1 MSLRL
6 RLLICALTCAV
17 VLLAAATAGTA
28 GPSGSAKLA
37 YVSGNGN
44 PDRVW
49 RADANG
55 THRQRLGPGDQPA
68 LAPTGQL
75 VAASLLGSTGSAL
88 VIYDATGAA
97 HRFFDGRKVSTSA
110 AAWSPDSRYLA
121 AELFTN
127 SPSPRDRSSALAI
140 IDTST
145 WTVRT
150 LAHGYPCGASFAPGL
165 GDRLVFSMSPGSSP
179 CPVGRVN
186 VFTIG
191 ADGTGQRQLTR
202 DGHSLNPVWGA
213 ASIAYDHVTGR
224 RNDAPVFQ
232 IWLMR
237 GDGTHKRQY
246 THLRVPTLLDGL
258 VPLSFSADGT
268 RLLARYEG
276 QDTEQTWTID
286 LVTNRLRELKIGGQ
300 DIGPG
305 GLSHDGGTVLA
316 DRGAFLN
323 PPASG
328 SVETIP
334 FSGGR
339 AHVLVAHAAAPSW
352 NR

>member
-1 MSLRL
+1 M
-6 RLLICALTCAV
+6 IAFAA
-17 VLLAAATAGTA
+17 VLLGGA
-28 GPSGSAKLA
+28 SGGISASPVAAKLA
-37 YVSGNGN
+37 FVSGVGN

-49 RADANG
+49 LADADG
-55 THRQRLGPGDQPA
+55 SHRHLLGPGDQPA
-68 LAPTGQL
+68 LAPNGKL
-75 VAASLLGSTGSAL
+75 VAASLLGSSGSAI
-88 VIYDATGAA
+88 VVYDAAGAA
-97 HRFFDGRKVSTSA
+97 HRFFDGRKVSGSA

-127 SPSPRDRSSALAI
+127 SPSPRDRSSSLAI
-140 IDTST
+140 VDTTT
-145 WTVRT
+145 WSVRT

-165 GDRLVFSMSPGSSP
+165 SERLVFAVARGSSV
-179 CPVGRVN
+179 CPTGAVN

-191 ADGTGQRQLTR
+191 ADGSAKRQLTR

-213 ASIAYDHVTGR
+213 SSIAYDHFTAR

-237 GDGTHKRQY
+237 SDGTHQHQY

-258 VPLSFSADGT
+258 VPLQFAADGT

-286 LVTNRLRELKIGGQ
+286 LATNRLRELKIGGQ

-305 GLSHDGGTVLA
+305 ALSLDGRTVLA

-323 PPASG
+323 PSSSG
-328 SVETIP
+328 TVETVP

-339 AHVLVAHAAAPSW
+339 AHAVVAHAAQPSW

>member
-1 MSLRL
+1 MKLTARAP
-6 RLLICALTCAV
+6 ICVIAFVAA
-17 VLLAAATAGTA
+17 LLAGASGGISAT
-28 GPSGSAKLA
+28 PVPAKLA
-37 YVSGNGN
+37 FVSGNGN

-49 RADANG
+49 LADVDG
-55 THRQRLGPGDQPA
+55 SHRHRLGPGDQPA
-68 LAPTGQL
+68 VAPDGKL

-88 VIYDATGAA
+88 VIYDAAGAA
-97 HRFFDGRKVSTSA
+97 HRFFDGRKVSASA

-140 IDTST
+140 IDTTT
-145 WTVRT
+145 WTLRT
-150 LAHGYPCGASFAPGL
+150 LANGYPCGASFAPGL
-165 GDRLVFSMSPGSSP
+165 TGRLAFAVARGSSI
-179 CPVGRVN
+179 CPTGAVN

-191 ADGTGQRQLTR
+191 ADGTAKRQLTY
-202 DGHSLNPVWGA
+202 DGRSLNPVWGA
-213 ASIAYDHVTGR
+213 ASIAYDHVTAR

-232 IWLMR
+232 VWLMR
-237 GDGTHKRQY
+237 SDGTHQRQY

-258 VPLSFSADGT
+258 VPLRFSADGT

-305 GLSHDGGTVLA
+305 GLSLDGRTVLA

-323 PPASG
+323 PSSSG
-328 SVETIP
+328 TVETIP

-339 AHVLVAHAAAPSW
+339 ANAVVAHAAQPSW